1 MKIIDTPKMPKA
13 AGHYSMVVEH
23 NGILYISGQ
32 LPLDPVTR
40 KKPSTFREE
49 VKLVFE
55 KLALILTE
63 SGSAKNKVLQMRI
76 FLSDIELWPQ
86 VNDLYANFFGE
97 HKPARIVVPSPP
109 LHYGCSLEVEA
120 TAFL

>member
-1 MKIIDTPKMPKA
+1 MPQS

-40 KKPSTFREE
+40 EKPATFEEE
-49 VKLVFE
+49 VALVFQ
-55 KLALILTE
+55 KLDLLLTE
-63 SGSAKNKVLQMRI
+63 AGSARNQVLQVRI
-76 FLSDIELWPQ
+76 FLADIDRWGELNQ
-86 VNDLYANFFGE
+86 LYANFFGN

-109 LHYGCSLEVEA
+109 LHYGCALELEA
-120 TAFL
+120 TAFI